1 MILKELKVLC
11 FETLLQVLIIQDLRT
26 FAAERV
32 IANPGSVLRRQKENA
47 ATVLPQCRVCVVTP
61 AAEYSRKWNETKGKV
76 RHAVMR
82 QGSETRLRFWRFGVA
97 IES

>member
-1 MILKELKVLC
+1 LH
-11 FETLLQVLIIQDLRT
+11 VLIIQDLRT

-32 IANPGSVLRRQKENA
+32 IADPVLFLRRQKENA
-47 ATVLPQCRVCVVTP
+47 ATVLPQCRVCMLMP

-82 QGSETRLRFWRFGVA
+82 
-97 IES
+97 